1 MNARPWPLWQRLLLG
16 LALLLIGF
24 ELLPTL
30 DLMTSGWFWR
40 ADGSGF
46 WLRDSAPAQLVYKG
60 TRYITALIILGT
72 LGLIVQGLLGRDA
85 DARPRARRAALVL
98 LALAIGPGLIVH
110 SLLKDHWGRPRPAQI
125 VDFGGSGHYVPP
137 GVISNQC
144 ARNCSF
150 VSGHASAGFMLAAGA
165 LLWPRRRRRWLAAG
179 LVAGSLI
186 GAVRIVQGGH
196 FLSDV
201 IGAGVVV
208 ISTVLLIE
216 TWARA
221 RGWLPRPQA

>member
-1 MNARPWPLWQRLLLG
+1 MTATPAPLWQRLLLAG
-16 LALLLIGF
+16 ALLLIAF

-30 DLMTSGWFWR
+30 DLVTSGWFWR

-46 WLRDSAPAQLVYKG
+46 WLRDCAPAQLVYKG
-60 TRYITALIILGT
+60 TRYITVLIVAGT
-72 LGLIVQGLLGRDA
+72 LGLIVQGLLARDA

-98 LALAIGPGLIVH
+98 LVLAIGPGLIVH

-137 GVISNQC
+137 GVISDQC

-165 LLWPRRRRRWLAAG
+165 LLWRRQRRRWLAAG

-201 IGAGVVV
+201 IGAGLVVLG
-208 ISTVLLIE
+208 TVLAVE
-216 TWARA
+216 AWARR
-221 RGWLPRPQA
+221 RGWLAAPG

>member
-1 MNARPWPLWQRLLLG
+1 MTATPGPFWQRLLLG
-16 LALLLIGF
+16 LALLLIAF
-24 ELLPTL
+24 ELLPAL
-30 DLMTSGWFWR
+30 DLSTSGWFWR
-40 ADGSGF
+40 SDGSGF

-60 TRYITALIILGT
+60 TRYITVLIVAGT
-72 LGLIVQGLLGRDA
+72 LALIVQGLLGRDA

-98 LALAIGPGLIVH
+98 LALALGPGLIVH
-110 SLLKDHWGRPRPAQI
+110 SLLKDHWGRPRPVQI

-137 GVISNQC
+137 GLISDQC

-165 LLWPRRRRRWLAAG
+165 LLWPRQRRRWLAAG

-201 IGAGVVV
+201 IGAGIVVLG
-208 ISTVLLIE
+208 TVSAVE
-216 TWARA
+216 AWARR
-221 RGWLPRPQA
+221 RGWLPAGT